1 MPHETAQIGL
11 PPRPG
16 VTDLRPWDRILLAR
30 YRPTYRPVVSA
41 CTLCALGPCD
51 LGKGRLGAC
60 GQSLQTF
67 LARETLLLATMGASA
82 HATQARDVVEQAIAA
97 HGPDLSLDLGPHL
110 NIRTPIVQLVA
121 GVRPTRL
128 AQLREVL
135 DYVEGQLVRL
145 LAATHFGGESDPTDL
160 ESKTLHAGT
169 MDLVALEVADVAQTV
184 AYHYPAGLEDTP
196 IVPLGLDAIDRS
208 KPVILCLGHHAA
220 VGQEIVRLRESLGLE
235 GDIEVV
241 GLCCAAHDMARSDPH
256 SVTVVGNLRD
266 QLRFAR
272 AGVADVIVA
281 DQQCI
286 RLDLKDEALRAGSF
300 FIATSSQSLAG
311 LPDDTGRDAAGLAE
325 EVAKRTAKASFVAD
339 PAAAADLA
347 LALAKRGKCVTA
359 PAPADDLLRLALPCT
374 ACGLCTTHCPLDLPV
389 AEAIA
394 ALAQAEGK
402 EDGAAGLADVA
413 RRCVDCGRCDTA
425 CPWHIPVM
433 AIICHVGRDALPA
446 GQVRVGRGPIGDFE
460 IKRTGPSI
468 VLGDI
473 PGIVAFLA
481 CPDYP
486 DGREELAW
494 MAQTLA
500 DRGYIVITSGCAA
513 IDLGRSV
520 DYPALYRSHD
530 GAFDQGGLVNLGSC
544 VSTAHAVGAA
554 IKIANIFLHRPLS
567 GNYAEIADYILNRVG
582 MVGVLWGGTT
592 PKALATS
599 AGANR
604 LGIPVVFG
612 PQGAKFRRTLPG
624 DLTTPHTVY
633 DARTGE
639 RVPTGGPVPEALFT
653 VAQTGEEALLQAVKL
668 CFRANDTAAG
678 RRTKLEQ
685 YIALHKSLR
694 GTLPADL
701 LRWVRMTYD
710 IPRDRAAEVSPLL
723 ERNGWQSTPIPD
735 PTLLPQLVRR
745 AS

>member
-1 MPHETAQIGL
+1 MLHDCNRIGTT
-11 PPRPG
+11 PRPG
-16 VTDLRPWDRILLAR
+16 VADLRPWDRILLAR
-30 YRPTYRPVVSA
+30 YRPTYRPVSSD
-41 CTLCALGPCD
+41 CTLCALGPCN
-51 LGKGRLGAC
+51 LEKNRLGAC
-60 GQSLQTF
+60 GQNLQTF

-82 HATQARDVVEQAIAA
+82 HATQARDITEQVIAER
-97 HGPDLSLDLGPHL
+97 GPDLSLDLGPHL
-110 NIRTPIVQLVA
+110 NIRTPIVQLVV
-121 GVRPTRL
+121 GTRPTRL
-128 AQLREVL
+128 AHLRDAL

-169 MDLVALEVADVAQTV
+169 MDLVALEVADIAQTV
-184 AYHYPAGLEDTP
+184 AYHYPAGPEDNP
-196 IVPLGLDAIDRS
+196 VVPLGLHAIDRS

-220 VGQEIVRLRESLGLE
+220 VGHEIVRLRESLGLAGE
-235 GDIEVV
+235 IEVA

-266 QLRFAR
+266 QLLFAR

-300 FIATSSQSLAG
+300 FIATSPQALAG
-311 LPDDTGRDAAGLAE
+311 LPDDTGHDPTDLAE
-325 EVAKRTAKASFVAD
+325 EMVHRTERASFVTD
-339 PAAAADLA
+339 PTAAAHLA
-347 LALAKRGKCVTA
+347 LALAKRGKCVADPLPLDA
-359 PAPADDLLRLALPCT
+359 PVRLAAPCT

-389 AEAIA
+389 AEAVAVLARDDDVTRLEEIA
-394 ALAQAEGK
+394 
-402 EDGAAGLADVA
+402 
-413 RRCVDCGRCDTA
+413 RCCVDCGRCDAA

-433 AIICHVGRDALPA
+433 ALIGHAGRDVLPA
-446 GQVRVGRGPIGDFE
+446 GQMRVGRGPITDFE

-486 DGREELAW
+486 DGRERLAW

-500 DRGYIVITSGCAA
+500 ARGYIVITSGCAA
-513 IDLGRSV
+513 IDLGRSR
-520 DYPALYRSHD
+520 DYPTLYQTHD

-544 VSTAHAVGAA
+544 VSTAHAIGAA

-582 MVGVLWGGTT
+582 MVGVLWGGIT

-604 LGIPVVFG
+604 LGIPVIFG
-612 PQGAKFRRTLPG
+612 PQGANFRRTLPG
-624 DLTTPHTVY
+624 DLTTPQTVY

-639 RVPTGGPVPEALFT
+639 RVPTGGPVPESLFT

-678 RRTKLEQ
+678 RRTKLDH
-685 YIALHKSLR
+685 YLALHKSLR

-710 IPRDRAAEVSPLL
+710 IPRAWSAEVRPLL

-735 PTLLPQLVRR
+735 PTLLPQLVRGP
-745 AS
+745 S